1 MPSFTGRPPVLVR
14 CRMPEKRNLSTAKP
28 SWGALTEREPALF
41 AHVLYSWRMAAGGAR
56 MMNMLRGTEEADVRP
71 VAIVGAPPVQDRSD
85 RLWKRATQVAII
97 ATAIVAV
104 SATMVVA
111 RPVLVPIV
119 AAVIIGSVIG
129 PAIEAMGKRGIPT
142 PVGSTVI
149 VALLCFGLY
158 GLALMLATPLAEWTA
173 RGPEIGGILQDRFAS
188 FQPMMRSIASF
199 VESVE
204 SLGRVAEPPMKVAIA
219 DSRML
224 ESALGLVTPV
234 IGQFI
239 LFVGSLLFFL
249 AGRIQIKRRV
259 VQAMGPRTT
268 RLAALRVFREIEGRL
283 GAYLITATFINI
295 GLGIA
300 TTLMTWALGLP
311 NPPLWGALACLLNYI
326 PYVGPAVMTM
336 ILALAGIVTFPT
348 VVHGLLPAAAFLT
361 ITSVEGQFLTPLIVG
376 RRVALNPFAVFLS
389 MALWT
394 WLWGPAGT
402 FLSVPLL
409 IAAMALADSAFSK
422 RRPQLPG

>member
-1 MPSFTGRPPVLVR
+1 
-14 CRMPEKRNLSTAKP
+14 
-28 SWGALTEREPALF
+28 
-41 AHVLYSWRMAAGGAR
+41 
-56 MMNMLRGTEEADVRP
+56 MLRGTEEAGVRP
-71 VAIVGAPPVQDRSD
+71 VAIVGAPVVPDRSD

-97 ATAIVAV
+97 ATALVAV
-104 SATMVVA
+104 SATMVLA

-142 PVGSTVI
+142 PIGSIFI

-158 GLALMLATPLAEWTA
+158 GLALMLAGPLAEWSA

-199 VESVE
+199 VESIE

-224 ESALGLVTPV
+224 ESALGLVTPL

-268 RLAALRVFREIEGRL
+268 RLAALRVFREIEERL

-300 TTLMTWALGLP
+300 TALMTWALGLP

-409 IAAMALADSAFSK
+409 IAAMALADSAMTK